1 MSFSAVDHGMMA
13 RALQLAERGLWT
25 TSPNPRVGCVVVRDG
40 EIVGEGW
47 HVQAGEPH
55 AEVHALRAA
64 GARAR
69 GATAYVT
76 LEPCSHYGRTPPCA
90 EALIA
95 AGVSRVVCAMT
106 DPNPLVAGKGLTM
119 LQAAGIETA
128 SGLLENE
135 ARGLNIGFVSRMTR
149 GRPWLRLKVAA
160 SLDGKTALNNG
171 LSQWITGPD
180 ARRDGHA
187 WRARAC
193 AILTGIGTVRDDDPQ
208 LSVRDVATT
217 RQPLRVLVDS
227 KLEISP
233 TARILQDGPVLIVG
247 AVENAE
253 KMALLRSTGNFVE
266 ILNNSAGKVDLKALL
281 ELLAQRGIN
290 EVHAEAGFKLNGSL
304 LREGLVDELL
314 LYLAPCLIGH
324 QASSLFNLPA
334 LTTLDDKSRLQ
345 IRDLRQVG
353 ADCLSAVGPHT
364 AHPASFLKRTVRHSM
379 VSASSN
385 NKRPLSNSP
394 MPAASFSASAAC
406 MVPIMPVSGAKTPI
420 TAQRT
425 SSTSSPSGKRQ

>member
-25 TSPNPRVGCVVVRDG
+25 TSPNPRVGCVLVRDG

-47 HVQAGEPH
+47 HEKAGEPH

-64 GARAR
+64 GDKAK

-76 LEPCSHYGRTPPCA
+76 LEPCSHHGRTPPCA

-95 AGVSRVVCAMT
+95 AGVTRVVAAMT
-106 DPNPLVAGKGLTM
+106 DPNPLVSGKGLA
-119 LQAAGIETA
+119 LLRAAGIATA
-128 SGLLENE
+128 SGLLEDE
-135 ARGLNIGFVSRMTR
+135 ARESNIGFVSRMTR
-149 GRPWLRLKVAA
+149 GRPWLRLKAAA

-171 LSQWITGPD
+171 VSQWITGPD

-193 AILTGIGTVRDDDPQ
+193 AILTGIGTVRDDDPS
-208 LSVRDVATT
+208 LTVRDVATT
-217 RQPLRVLVDS
+217 RQPLRVVVDS
-227 KLEISP
+227 RLEISP
-233 TARILQDGPVLIVG
+233 TARILQGEPVLIVG

-253 KMALLRSTGNFVE
+253 KMALLRSTGHFVE
-266 ILNNSAGKVDLKALL
+266 ILNNGADKVDLKALL
-281 ELLAQRGIN
+281 DMLAQRGIN

-324 QASSLFNLPA
+324 DASGLFNLPE
-334 LTTLDDKSRLQ
+334 LTTLDGKKALK
-345 IRDLRQVG
+345 IRDLRQLG
-353 ADCLSAVGPHT
+353 EDIRLIARFP
-364 AHPASFLKRTVRHSM
+364 
-379 VSASSN
+379 
-385 NKRPLSNSP
+385 
-394 MPAASFSASAAC
+394 
-406 MVPIMPVSGAKTPI
+406 
-420 TAQRT
+420 
-425 SSTSSPSGKRQ
+425 

>member
-25 TSPNPRVGCVVVRDG
+25 TSPNPRVGCVLVRDG

-47 HVQAGEPH
+47 HEKAGEPH
-55 AEVHALRAA
+55 AEVHALHAA
-64 GARAR
+64 GDKAH

-76 LEPCSHYGRTPPCA
+76 LEPCSHHGRTPPCA

-95 AGVSRVVCAMT
+95 AGVSRVVAAMT
-106 DPNPLVAGKGLTM
+106 DPNPLVAGQGLAL

-135 ARGLNIGFVSRMTR
+135 ARELNIGFVSRMTR
-149 GRPWLRLKVAA
+149 GRPWLRLKAAA

-171 LSQWITGPD
+171 VSQWITGPD

-193 AILTGIGTVRDDDPQ
+193 AILTGIGTVRDDNPQ
-208 LSVRDVATT
+208 LNVRDVETP
-217 RQPLRVLVDS
+217 RQPLRVVVDS
-227 KLEISP
+227 RLETP
-233 TARILQDGPVLIVG
+233 LDARILQGGTTLIVG
-247 AVENAE
+247 AVENVGRIEA
-253 KMALLRSTGNFVE
+253 LRSVGAEVL
-266 ILNNSAGKVDLKALL
+266 ILPNASGKVDLAALL
-281 ELLAQRGIN
+281 TALGGRGVN

-324 QASSLFNLPA
+324 EANGLFNLPELA
-334 LTTLDDKSRLQ
+334 TLDGKRRLQ
-345 IRDLRQVG
+345 IRDLRQIG
-353 ADCLSAVGPHT
+353 ADIRVVAR
-364 AHPASFLKRTVRHSM
+364 PA
-379 VSASSN
+379 
-385 NKRPLSNSP
+385 
-394 MPAASFSASAAC
+394 
-406 MVPIMPVSGAKTPI
+406 
-420 TAQRT
+420 
-425 SSTSSPSGKRQ
+425 